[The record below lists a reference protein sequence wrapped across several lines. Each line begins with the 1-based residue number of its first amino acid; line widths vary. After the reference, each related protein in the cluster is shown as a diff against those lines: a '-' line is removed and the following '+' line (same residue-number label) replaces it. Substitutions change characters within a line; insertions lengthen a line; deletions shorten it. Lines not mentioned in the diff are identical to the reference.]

1 MTPEALKVEAWRL
14 KLKAQCYGC
23 PFAHLLS
30 AHTCCSLKNLI
41 DIIIAA
47 HLKFKPHMWV
57 SRSRKSIL
65 LRNYDISLWF
75 CAARLIFMAA
85 LLIANFYCTSSEYLY
100 MPVGARLSSELWRKW
115 QSGTRRHLPF
125 TWPYLL
131 KLAMPRVPGLP
142 LKPNISMM
150 CALRLGKQRGIEII
164 I

>member
-1 MTPEALKVEAWRL
+1 MTVGCAVLPL
-14 KLKAQCYGC
+14 YGC

-30 AHTCCSLKNLI
+30 ARTYYILKNFN
-41 DIIIAA
+41 DIIIGA
-47 HLKFKPHMWV
+47 HLKFEPHMWV

-85 LLIANFYCTSSEYLY
+85 LLISKIYWYSSKFLCTSSEYLY
-100 MPVGARLSSELWRKW
+100 ILVGARLSSELWRKW

-125 TWPYLL
+125 TWPYRL
-131 KLAMPRVPGLP
+131 KLAMPCVPGLP

-150 CALRLGKQRGIEII
+150 CALCLSKRRGTEMII
-164 I
+164 

>member
-1 MTPEALKVEAWRL
+1 MA
-14 KLKAQCYGC
+14 YGC

-57 SRSRKSIL
+57 SRSRKSIF

-85 LLIANFYCTSSEYLY
+85 LLISKFYWYPSIFLSTSSEYLY

-115 QSGTRRHLPF
+115 QSGTRRHPLF
-125 TWPYLL
+125 TWPYWI

-150 CALRLGKQRGIEII
+150 CALRLSKQRGTEIMI
-164 I
+164 